1 MKQMLL
7 ALILLLLF
15 ACSPSQKLA
24 DVTLN
29 VNVLNNN
36 EYRIHK
42 IKVTSSGILQQLID
56 IKFQG
61 KNVQVS
67 LTGSPENQSGID
79 ELVNL
84 IRLTPEL
91 EGSEIVVI
99 LQSDFGHNGTS
110 KITRTPIP
118 SQPIPNF
125 EQVAPI

>member
-56 IKFQG
+56 IKF
-61 KNVQVS
+61 
-67 LTGSPENQSGID
+67 
-79 ELVNL
+79 
-84 IRLTPEL
+84 EL
-91 EGSEIVVI
+91 EGIEIVVI
-99 LQSDFGHNGTS
+99 LQSDFGHNG
-110 KITRTPIP
+110 K
-118 SQPIPNF
+118 N
-125 EQVAPI
+125 